1 MALVQNLGVVGHG
14 RRTGTPKSESVFV
27 LPQEELDRIHHSLTK
42 AERADIERQERAAAI
57 KVKNLKEISHELD
70 DCCKIKKL
78 NFFKASYEKS
88 KNTVSKWNNTI
99 EGQRKAKLAA
109 KAKRLEEEEIA
120 KQKLDLEEEL
130 WRAEERRRVIDQA
143 KKLQFEVQKISKK
156 ALLLLNI

>member
-1 MALVQNLGVVGHG
+1 MLQNQ
-14 RRTGTPKSESVFV
+14 KS
-27 LPQEELDRIHHSLTK
+27 K
-42 AERADIERQERAAAI
+42 
-57 KVKNLKEISHELD
+57 
-70 DCCKIKKL
+70 
-78 NFFKASYEKS
+78 FFKASYEKS

-143 KKLQFEVQKISKK
+143 KKLQFEVQKTRKK
-156 ALLLLNI
+156 LPLKLCFFLIFINNKS